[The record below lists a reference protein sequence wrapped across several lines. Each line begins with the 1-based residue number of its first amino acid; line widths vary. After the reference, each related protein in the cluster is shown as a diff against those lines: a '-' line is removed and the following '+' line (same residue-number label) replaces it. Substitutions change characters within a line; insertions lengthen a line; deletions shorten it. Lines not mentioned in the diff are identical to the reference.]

1 MNCHTLKCI
10 LGTQKRWLFIL
21 LFVWNK
27 FVLAIYFP
35 LKCMSR
41 IRHFLVGGEHKF
53 RQITLSKIF
62 QIQNSPVSQF
72 TYSLFHNGTWYI
84 LIQNLK
90 NNLKKFKWWFKGVKP
105 VKPSCSNTS
114 SGRTIAMHYIISHLI
129 VFIFNLLWCVMYI
142 SFHNLSNLIWLAV
155 GEPI

>member
-1 MNCHTLKCI
+1 MNCHAEVHFRHTKEMVVYFVRMKQICVGHIFPFKMYVKNKTL
-10 LGTQKRWLFIL
+10 
-21 LFVWNK
+21 
-27 FVLAIYFP
+27 
-35 LKCMSR
+35 
-41 IRHFLVGGEHKF
+41 LVGGEHKF

-72 TYSLFHNGTWYI
+72 TYSLFHNGRWYI

-90 NNLKKFKWWFKGVKP
+90 NLNLWKWWFQGVKS
-105 VKPSCSNTS
+105 VIPSCSNTS